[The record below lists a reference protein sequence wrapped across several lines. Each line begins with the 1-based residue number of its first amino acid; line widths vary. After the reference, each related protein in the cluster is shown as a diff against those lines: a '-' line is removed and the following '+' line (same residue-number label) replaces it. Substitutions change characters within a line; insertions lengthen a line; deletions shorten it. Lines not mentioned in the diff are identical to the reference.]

1 MATLSHSES
10 RRLYSWWWDSHISP
24 KNSKWLQENLTD
36 MDGKVK
42 SMIKLI
48 EEDADSF
55 VRRAEMYYK
64 KRPELMKLVEE
75 FYRAYRALA
84 ERYNHATGE
93 LHQAHC
99 TLAEALSEEL
109 PFELAEDSPS
119 KILTKDVE
127 PHTPENKLLIREG
140 SVRKCPKGEKGREE
154 NFRDEVLKLSNENH
168 ILKDEVFHETGRAE
182 KAESEVQ
189 DLKKNL
195 ANVQVEKDAFLLLYQ
210 QCLKRLSDIEG
221 ELNNAQNDVRRLDD
235 ESSKSEIEVQTLKEA
250 LLHLEGEKVSA
261 LVKHTEYLQ
270 KISNLEAMVSLV
282 EEDRKGLDERAIQAQ
297 SEAQS
302 MKDEILRLNI
312 ANTAAVDQYK
322 QCLVKI
328 LDLEKVISAMEDEAK
343 LLNMHAKRSEAA
355 VMELQKALAQLN
367 KEKEASTLEYKCC
380 LEKINQLEKDLSM
393 AVVNLKHLE
402 NEVLI
407 GNAKFRNVEENRVLL
422 EVSNQ
427 SLRVEAENLVKKI
440 AMKDQELSTKGEQL
454 EKLENHLQEENTH
467 CQQVE
472 AVLKNLQILN
482 SQSKDDNR
490 ALQLELKNVLE
501 MLKELE
507 ICKNGLEVEIQQVR
521 DDNRSLS
528 QSNLSSNVKMENMEN
543 EIISLRK
550 LKQKLEK
557 EVSLQMGSSKSLQQE
572 ILSLKEEIKELS
584 SSYMALIE
592 QVKAAGLN
600 PACVGASLKNLED
613 ENMRLRHICDEGINE
628 KEILLKKL
636 ENMEDLLKK
645 KSVDESSLS
654 DLNGEKTIFIREKAS
669 LLSQLHAVT
678 ETMHRLLEKNAVL
691 ENSLSA
697 AKVELGGLREKSK
710 GLEEVCE
717 LLKSERSYLL
727 TERGTLLL
735 KLETVERKLGSL
747 ENRFF
752 RLEEEYADLEKEK
765 KVVNSQVEE
774 FKVSLGVEKQERVS
788 TQIQSEILFV
798 GLQSQIHLLKEE
810 NEWKKNEYA
819 EELERAQKSQ
829 FEISILQ
836 KFIEDMEEKN
846 YSLII
851 ECQKHVEA
859 SKLAEKVISELESE
873 SLEQQVETELLLDE
887 IKRLRL
893 DIYRVFRAVETGMD
907 YALDGKIANEQTFVN
922 HVLGNIEDMKRSI
935 SKYED
940 DKQQLLVENS
950 VLITVLEQLESEGM
964 EIESQK
970 IYFENELK
978 FMLKNHTIHKSEKH
992 KILEMNK
999 QLKLDLSEGRQ
1010 RAAKL
1015 EAELVSL
1022 CVKQADLQKSC
1033 STLQETYAR
1042 VTEENMSLRK
1052 KFSDL
1057 KDEKWHTDQQN
1068 DAAVLDFLATGNKS
1082 AILRSFGA
1090 EKMMEL
1096 KTILED
1102 LNRQHDANCTLEKEM
1117 SVLRGQLELQKV
1129 GNLELTGAV
1138 QTLEM
1143 EIQGIREYNVQM
1155 KRGMI
1160 NGKESLIQTEAKLL
1174 DAEAKL
1180 EAAENLN
1187 LTLCKMVE
1195 KLKSDIQG
1203 SLQTKQDRGKSILQ
1217 LSENNIVQKKEIES
1231 LNSANTDIESEIQDM
1246 NDEFELWEAEAS
1258 AFYFD
1263 LQVCSIHEV
1272 MFQNKVQE
1280 LTGVCRSLQ
1289 SESAEKTFENEQ
1301 MKGKIFLME
1310 SEIGGLKSELNA
1322 YAPVIASLKDDIAFL
1337 EHNALLH
1344 SKLKATLTEEPEFLE
1359 VAAHPRRNI
1368 SKKTH
1373 VDSLLGLKKL
1383 QGRIKTVRKLMEET
1397 KNPIFQGRSISDTK
1411 QEGPVKDI
1419 EDLKRRR
1426 FFGQDR
1432 RKLQKIKN
1440 KASKVWNGMLMKDI
1454 PVDQV
1459 PHAKRGDSGADDQ
1472 VLDLCETS
1480 KNGKRDQTIGGSHTV
1495 SYQMV
1500 AKDKV
1505 FNNSEN
1511 GKHKTDTPFTDS
1523 DVEKELGVDKL
1534 QASAR
1539 NMAFFPE
1546 VNDRT
1551 IHDRLALNAYKLE
1564 ILQTTAQN
1572 LRTKLAMNQHSRKA
1586 KNVDFETIHQQ
1597 LLVAE
1602 ETVLHLME
1610 WNLIMAENIEE
1621 TPCQD
1626 EVSSPNGSK
1635 IMQRTNITE
1644 QARKGSEKIDWL
1656 QLELQ
1661 KIQYILLKFED
1672 GKKNKGR
1679 SKFFKSK
1686 TVILRDFMY
1695 NGRKKSGKRKKSP
1708 LCGCLKPSSSMNR
1721 RSS

>member
-55 VRRAEMYYK
+55 ARRAEMYYK

-99 TLAEALSEEL
+99 TIAEALSEEL

-119 KILTKDVE
+119 KTLSQDVE
-127 PHTPENKLLIREG
+127 PHTPENKLHIREG
-140 SVRKCPKGEKGREE
+140 SVRKFPKGESRREE
-154 NFRDEVLKLSNENH
+154 NLRDEVLKLSNENH

-182 KAESEVQ
+182 KAESDIQ

-195 ANVQVEKDAFLLLYQ
+195 ANVQVEKDAILLQYQ

-221 ELNNAQNDVRRLDD
+221 KLNDAENDVLRLDD
-235 ESSKSEIEVQTLKEA
+235 KSSKSEIEVQTLKEA
-250 LLHLEGEKVSA
+250 LLHLEVEKVSA

-270 KISNLEAMVSLV
+270 KISNLEAMASLV
-282 EEDRKGLDERAIQAQ
+282 EEDRKGLDERAIKAQ

-302 MKDEILRLNI
+302 LKDEILRLNI

-322 QCLVKI
+322 LCVVKI
-328 LDLEKVISAMEDEAK
+328 LELEKVISAMEDEAK

-355 VMELQKALAQLN
+355 VVELQKALAQLN

-380 LEKINQLEKDLSM
+380 LETINQLEKDLSM
-393 AVVNLKHLE
+393 AEVNLKHLE

-407 GNAKFRNVEENRVLL
+407 GNAKFQNAEENRILL
-422 EVSNQ
+422 EASNQ

-440 AMKDQELSTKGEQL
+440 AMKDQELSTKEEQL
-454 EKLENHLQEENTH
+454 EKLESRLQEENIH

-472 AVLKNLQILN
+472 AMLKNLEILN

-490 ALQLELKNVLE
+490 SLQLELKNVLQ
-501 MLKELE
+501 MLKDLE

-528 QSNLSSNVKMENMEN
+528 QSNFLSIAKMENMEN
-543 EIISLRK
+543 EIISLK
-550 LKQKLEK
+550 ELKQKLEK

-572 ILSLKEEIKELS
+572 ILSLKEEIKELN
-584 SSYMALIE
+584 SSYEALIE

-613 ENMRLRHICDEGINE
+613 ENMRLKLICDEGINE
-628 KEILLKKL
+628 KEMLLKKL
-636 ENMEDLLKK
+636 ENMEELLKK
-645 KSVDESSLS
+645 KSVDESSVS
-654 DLNGEKTIFIREKAS
+654 DLNGEKTLIIMEKAS
-669 LLSQLHAVT
+669 LLSQLQAVT

-735 KLETVERKLGSL
+735 KLENVERKLGSL
-747 ENRFF
+747 ESKFVK
-752 RLEEEYADLEKEK
+752 LEEEYVDLEKEK
-765 KVVNSQVEE
+765 KDVNYQVQEL
-774 FKVSLGVEKQERVS
+774 KVSLGMEKQERVS
-788 TQIQSEILFV
+788 TQIQSETSFA
-798 GLQSQIHLLKEE
+798 GLQNQIHLLKEE

-819 EELERAQKSQ
+819 EELEKALKSQ

-836 KFIEDMEEKN
+836 KFIKDMEEKN
-846 YSLII
+846 YSLVI

-873 SLEQQVETELLLDE
+873 SLEQQVETEVLLDE
-887 IKRLRL
+887 IERLRL
-893 DIYRVFRAVETGMD
+893 DIYQVFRALETGAD
-907 YALDGKIANEQTFVN
+907 CVLDGKIVNEQTFV
-922 HVLGNIEDMKRSI
+922 HQILGNIEDMKCSI

-940 DKQQLLVENS
+940 DKQQLLVENA
-950 VLITVLEQLESEGM
+950 VLVTVLEQLESKGM

-978 FMLKNHTIHKSEKH
+978 FMLKNHTMHEFEKD
-992 KILEMNK
+992 KILKMNK
-999 QLKLDLSEGRQ
+999 QLKLDLSEGHQ
-1010 RAAKL
+1010 HAAKL
-1015 EAELVSL
+1015 EAELASL
-1022 CVKQADLQKSC
+1022 CVKQADLQQSY

-1042 VTEENMSLRK
+1042 VTEENMSLWS

-1057 KDEKWHTDQQN
+1057 KEEKWHTDQQN
-1068 DAAVLDFLATGNKS
+1068 DAAVLDFLTTVNKS

-1090 EKMMEL
+1090 AKMMEL

-1102 LNRQHDANCTLEKEM
+1102 LNKQNEANCTLEKEM
-1117 SVLRGQLELQKV
+1117 SILRGQLELQKAV
-1129 GNLELTGAV
+1129 NLELTGAV
-1138 QTLEM
+1138 QNLER

-1155 KRGMI
+1155 KRDMT
-1160 NGKESLIQTEAKLL
+1160 NGKESLIKTEAKLL
-1174 DAEAKL
+1174 DTEAKL
-1180 EAAENLN
+1180 ETAENLN

-1203 SLQTKQDRGKSILQ
+1203 SLQTRQDREKGILQ
-1217 LSENNIVQKKEIES
+1217 LSENSIVQKKEIES
-1231 LNSANTDIESEIQDM
+1231 LKSVDTDLESEIQ
-1246 NDEFELWEAEAS
+1246 DEFELWEAEAS

-1280 LTGVCRSLQ
+1280 LTGACRSLE
-1289 SESAEKTFENEQ
+1289 SESAAKTFENEQ

-1310 SEIGGLKSELNA
+1310 SEIGGLKSELHA
-1322 YAPVIASLKDDIAFL
+1322 YGPIIASLKDDIAFL
-1337 EHNALLH
+1337 EDNAHLH
-1344 SKLKATLTEEPEFLE
+1344 SKLNATLNEEPEFLE

-1373 VDSLLGLKKL
+1373 VDSLLGLRNL

-1397 KNPIFQGRSISDTK
+1397 KNPVFQGRSVSDTK
-1411 QEGPVKDI
+1411 QEVPVKEI

-1426 FFGQDR
+1426 FFGRDK

-1440 KASKVWNGMLMKDI
+1440 KAAKVWNGMLMKDI
-1454 PVDQV
+1454 PEDQV

-1472 VLDLCETS
+1472 VLELSETS
-1480 KNGKRDQTIGGSHTV
+1480 ENGKRAQTTGGSLKV

-1534 QASAR
+1534 QVSAR
-1539 NMAFFPE
+1539 NRAFFPE

-1551 IHDRLALNAYKLE
+1551 IHDRLASNAYKLE
-1564 ILQTTAQN
+1564 ILQTTVQN

-1586 KNVDFETIHQQ
+1586 KNVDFKTIQEQ
-1597 LLVAE
+1597 LLEAE

-1610 WNLIMAENIEE
+1610 SNLLMAENVEE
-1621 TPCQD
+1621 IPCQD

-1635 IMQRTNITE
+1635 MMQRTKITE
-1644 QARKGSEKIDWL
+1644 QARKGSEKIDRL

-1661 KIQYILLKFED
+1661 KIQYILLKLED
-1672 GKKNKGR
+1672 EKKNKGR

-1695 NGRKKSGKRKKSP
+1695 NGRKMSMKRKKSP
-1708 LCGCLKPSSSMNR
+1708 LCGCLKPSNSING
-1721 RSS
+1721 RSL